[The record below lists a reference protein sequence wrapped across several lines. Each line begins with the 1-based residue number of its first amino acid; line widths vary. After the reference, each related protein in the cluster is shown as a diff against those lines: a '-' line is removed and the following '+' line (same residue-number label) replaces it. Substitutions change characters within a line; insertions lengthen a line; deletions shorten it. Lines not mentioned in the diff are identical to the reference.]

1 LTASD
6 PQIRLLHLRYLILR
20 WLIPRRLIP
29 RRLHLRR
36 LIRRFLVGRILVGQI
51 LVGLIPVRRPFCFLL
66 PYYYRYAP
74 TLEEETIDWNQNMM
88 IAVSHL

>member
-1 LTASD
+1 LTVSD
-6 PQIRLLHLRYLILR
+6 PQKGLLHLRWLHLR
-20 WLIPRRLIP
+20 WLHL

-36 LIRRFLVGRILVGQI
+36 LIRRFLVGQI
-51 LVGLIPVRRPFCFLL
+51 LVGLVLVGRPFCFLL

>member
-1 LTASD
+1 MTVSD
-6 PQIRLLHLRYLILR
+6 PQKGLLHLRWLHLR
-20 WLIPRRLIP
+20 WLHL

-51 LVGLIPVRRPFCFLL
+51 LVGLVLVRRPFCFLL
-66 PYYYRYAP
+66 PYYSRYAP